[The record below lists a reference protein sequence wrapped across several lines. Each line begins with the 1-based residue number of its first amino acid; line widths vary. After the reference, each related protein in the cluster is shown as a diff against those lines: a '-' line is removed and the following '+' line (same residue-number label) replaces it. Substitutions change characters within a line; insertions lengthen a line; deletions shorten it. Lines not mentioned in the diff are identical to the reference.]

1 MQTLSRRYYESGRHR
16 THTGSNTDDMEMPC
30 TAPEKTTTG
39 SSERSQSQDS
49 CGQILHRTEFAVTV
63 EYCKGPGDKYEIR
76 PV

>member
-30 TAPEKTTTG
+30 NAPEKTTAG

-49 CGQILHRTEFAVTV
+49 CGQILHRTEFAITV
-63 EYCKGPGDKYEIR
+63 EYRKGPGDKYEIQ